1 MKRIFLTG
9 VSGCIGHYV
18 AETLIEKTEHELFLL
33 VRNPAKL
40 QFNVESRPNVHL
52 LTGDLREIEKYS
64 DLLKTIDTAVLIA
77 TSWGDPTETYEIN
90 VVKTLALM
98 ERLDPEVCQQVI
110 YFSTASILDR
120 QGNAMKEA
128 GTIGTDYIRT
138 KYLCHQ
144 ALPDLAIASK
154 ITTVYPTL
162 VFGGDQNKPYSHLS
176 GGLKDILKWINLIRW
191 FKADG
196 GFHFIHAK
204 DIAQVV
210 SYLVDHPPINAEN
223 REIVLGNEPLTVN
236 QAIAEIATYLHKKIY
251 FGIPLSI
258 TLANFFIKVFR
269 IQMADW
275 DRFCLDYRHFTY
287 SQAISPQKF
296 GLSPHCSTVAELLQ
310 VSGIE
315 PVKNVAKSKN

>member
-1 MKRIFLTG
+1 M
-9 VSGCIGHYV
+9 
-18 AETLIEKTEHELFLL
+18 
-33 VRNPAKL
+33 
-40 QFNVESRPNVHL
+40 
-52 LTGDLREIEKYS
+52 REIEKYS

-98 ERLDPEVCQQVI
+98 KSLDPEVCEQVI

-120 QGNAMKEA
+120 QGQPMKEA

-162 VFGGDQNKPYSHLS
+162 VFGGDKNKPYSHLS

-210 SYLVDHPPINAEN
+210 SYLVDHPPEKG
-223 REIVLGNEPLTVN
+223 ESLDLVLGNAPLNVD
-236 QAIAEIATYLHKKIY
+236 QAIAEIAGYLNKKIY

-258 TLANFFIKVFR
+258 ALANFFIKVFR

-287 SQAISPQKF
+287 PQTTSPKTL
-296 GLSPHCSTVAELLQ
+296 GLPAHCSTVAELLQ
-310 VSGIE
+310 VSGI
-315 PVKNVAKSKN
+315 K

>member
-18 AETLIEKTEHELFLL
+18 AERLIENTEHELFLL

-40 QFNVESRPNVHL
+40 QFNIESRPNIHI

-98 ERLDPEVCQQVI
+98 ESLDPEVCQQVI

-120 QGNAMKEA
+120 QGQPMKEA

-162 VFGGDQNKPYSHLS
+162 VFGGDKNKPYSHLS
-176 GGLKDILKWINLIRW
+176 GGLKDILKWILC
-191 FKADG
+191 
-196 GFHFIHAK
+196 
-204 DIAQVV
+204 
-210 SYLVDHPPINAEN
+210 
-223 REIVLGNEPLTVN
+223 
-236 QAIAEIATYLHKKIY
+236 AIIY
-251 FGIPLSI
+251 YCYQ
-258 TLANFFIKVFR
+258 N
-269 IQMADW
+269 
-275 DRFCLDYRHFTY
+275 Y
-287 SQAISPQKF
+287 
-296 GLSPHCSTVAELLQ
+296 E
-310 VSGIE
+310 
-315 PVKNVAKSKN
+315 

>member
-18 AETLIEKTEHELFLL
+18 AETLIEKTDHELFLL

-40 QFNVESRPNVHL
+40 QFNLESRPNIHV

-162 VFGGDQNKPYSHLS
+162 VFGGDKNKPYSHLS

-210 SYLVDHPPINAEN
+210 GYLVDHPPVDGDS
-223 REIVLGNEPLTVN
+223 REIVLGNAPLTVN
-236 QAIAEIATYLHKKIY
+236 QAIAEIAGYLNKKVY

-258 TLANFFIKVFR
+258 ALANFFIKVFR

-287 SQAISPQKF
+287 LQPTSPKNL
-296 GLSPHCSTVAELLQ
+296 GLPAHCFTVAELLQ

-315 PVKNVAKSKN
+315 AP

>member
-18 AETLIEKTEHELFLL
+18 AETLIENTEHELFLL

-40 QFNVESRPNVHL
+40 QFNIESRPNIHIL
-52 LTGDLREIEKYS
+52 PGDLREIEKYN
-64 DLLKTIDTAVLIA
+64 DLLKTINTAVLIA

-98 ERLDPEVCQQVI
+98 KSLDPEVCEQVI

-120 QGNAMKEA
+120 QGQPMKEA
-128 GTIGTDYIRT
+128 GSIGTDYIRT

-162 VFGGDQNKPYSHLS
+162 VFGGDKNKPYSHLS

-210 SYLVDHPPINAEN
+210 SYLVDHPPVDGDN
-223 REIVLGNEPLTVN
+223 RDLVLGNAPLNVD
-236 QAIAEIATYLHKKIY
+236 QAIAEIAGYLNKKIY
-251 FGIPLSI
+251 FGIPL
-258 TLANFFIKVFR
+258 
-269 IQMADW
+269 
-275 DRFCLDYRHFTY
+275 
-287 SQAISPQKF
+287 
-296 GLSPHCSTVAELLQ
+296 
-310 VSGIE
+310 
-315 PVKNVAKSKN
+315 

>member
-1 MKRIFLTG
+1 MNNDFLPLHGTDYVELYVGNAKQAAHFYKTAFGFQSLAYAGPETG
-9 VSGCIGHYV
+9 VRDRVSYV
-18 AETLIEKTEHELFLL
+18 LVQNKMRLMLTTPLHSDSPIAEHHKKH
-33 VRNPAKL
+33 
-40 QFNVESRPNVHL
+40 
-52 LTGDLREIEKYS
+52 GD
-64 DLLKTIDTAVLIA
+64 
-77 TSWGDPTETYEIN
+77 G
-90 VVKTLALM
+90 VKTLALM

-154 ITTVYPTL
+154 ITRVYPTL
-162 VFGGDQNKPYSHLS
+162 VFGGDKNKPYSHLS
-176 GGLKDILKWINLIRW
+176 GGLKDILRWINLIRW

-196 GFHFIHAK
+196 GFHFIHAQ

-210 SYLVDHPPINAEN
+210 GYLVDHPPEKDDS
-223 REIVLGNEPLTVN
+223 RDLVLGNAPLNVD
-236 QAIAEIATYLHKKIY
+236 QAIAEIAGYLNKKIY

-258 TLANFFIKVFR
+258 ALANFFIKVFR

-287 SQAISPQKF
+287 PQPTSPKTL
-296 GLSPHCSTVAELLQ
+296 GLPAYCSTVAELLQ
-310 VSGIE
+310 ISGIE
-315 PVKNVAKSKN
+315 KP

>member
-18 AETLIEKTEHELFLL
+18 AETLIENTEHELFLL

-40 QFNVESRPNVHL
+40 RFNIESRPNIHIL
-52 LTGDLREIEKYS
+52 PGDLREIEKYD

-98 ERLDPEVCQQVI
+98 KSLDPEVCEQVI

-120 QGNAMKEA
+120 QGQPMKEA
-128 GTIGTDYIRT
+128 GSIGTDYIRT

-162 VFGGDQNKPYSHLS
+162 VFGGDKNKPYSHLS

-210 SYLVDHPPINAEN
+210 SYLVDHPPVDGDN
-223 REIVLGNEPLTVN
+223 RDLVLGNAPLNVD
-236 QAIAEIATYLHKKIY
+236 QAIAEIAGYLNKKIY
-251 FGIPLSI
+251 FSIPLSI
-258 TLANFFIKVFR
+258 SLANFFIKVFR

-287 SQAISPQKF
+287 PQTTSPKTL
-296 GLSPHCSTVAELLQ
+296 GLPAHCSTVAELLQ

-315 PVKNVAKSKN
+315 AT